1 MSSALH
7 QRPVI
12 TGTGLWCAAGPSVEL
27 AWQSIVAGESA
38 VTEYEGRLQELWPG
52 RYFTAGRPV
61 GDFGPQLLALHE
73 ALGQAGLKSV
83 IAGEASAAD
92 SARAVDLHRLGF
104 CFGASKGRLAPLRSL
119 ETRLFEGLV
128 ADHPLYPWPPGSM
141 GNDLREHLSIKGP
154 ATCPVAACAS
164 GLVALIQAAQWVE
177 WGLCDAVLAGS
188 ADYSLTGSVIAS
200 YRRLGV
206 LSNWGGNASGA
217 CRPFDQDR
225 SGFVIGEGAGLLVV
239 ESAASA
245 ARRGARPLAVV
256 SGYEHRTDSTGLV
269 ESDPEG
275 RAIAYVV
282 GAAVRNAGLNI
293 SDIDVVCCH
302 GTGTLLNDRAEA
314 RALRTVFGAR
324 LNEVPCF
331 SLKGAIGHTLGASGS
346 VETAL
351 CVKMLSEQTVPPH
364 LNAENVDPE
373 CPIGPLPTTAL
384 RRPIRHVLK
393 LSYGF
398 GGHVAA
404 MVLSSVVE

>member
-1 MSSALH
+1 MPLPDPDR
-7 QRPVI
+7 RPVI
-12 TGTGLWCAAGPSVEL
+12 TGTGLWCAAGWSVDKTWESL
-27 AWQSIVAGESA
+27 LAGESA
-38 VTEYEGRLQELWPG
+38 VVEYRGPLADRWPG
-52 RYFTAGRPV
+52 RYF
-61 GDFGPQLLALHE
+61 
-73 ALGQAGLKSV
+73 S
-83 IAGEASAAD
+83 AGEPTGAYGPHHIAIEQALQQAKLELRTLED
-92 SARAVDLHRLGF
+92 RFEPHNCQIGF
-104 CFGASKGRLAPLRSL
+104 VFGASKGRMVSSPTPAEESL
-119 ETRLFEGLV
+119 DGLV

-141 GNDLREHLSIKGP
+141 GNDLREHLAITGP

-164 GLVALIQAAQWVE
+164 GLVAIIQATQWVE
-177 WGLCDAVLAGS
+177 WGQCEIVIAGS
-188 ADYSLTGSVIAS
+188 ADYSLTRSVIAS

-206 LSNWGGNASGA
+206 LSNWAGEASAA
-217 CRPFDQDR
+217 CRPFDRDR
-225 SGFVIGEGAGLLVV
+225 SGFVIGEGAGVLIV

-245 ARRGARPLAVV
+245 ATRDAKPLAAIA
-256 SGYEHRTDSTGLV
+256 GYDHRTDPTGLV

-282 GAAVRNAGLNI
+282 ESAVRRAGLDV

-302 GTGTLLNDRAEA
+302 GTGTVLNDRAEA

-324 LNEVPCF
+324 LDDVPCF

-364 LNAENVDPE
+364 VNAENVDPE
-373 CPIGPLPTTAL
+373 CPIGPLSASAVRTS
-384 RRPIRHVLK
+384 IRHVLK

-404 MVLSSVVE
+404 MVLSKFEA